1 MLINFTCENFLSFKD
16 EKTLSMLTA
25 TPVKEFQDENVFQAN
40 RYKLLKSAVIYG
52 ANASGKSNL
61 LKAMLKMK
69 NLVINSAKNSQKGE
83 PLRMKGFQLCTS
95 TLKAPSK
102 FEIIF
107 LVGDKKYRYGFEA
120 DNQEIKSEW
129 LFCSTKIKEDPLFIR
144 EGEAIQVFNKF
155 KDGRGLEERTRENAL
170 FLSVCA
176 QFNVEIAGD
185 ILEWFANFNII
196 SGLQD
201 RLFQGFSE
209 NMFLNDDDSKK
220 MITEFIQ
227 KADIGIQDINI
238 KRLKVT
244 DDILPPSMP
253 KEMKQSLQEKELSN
267 ISTIHNIYNDE
278 GNVEGVAS
286 FDFESQESEGSKK
299 YFRLS
304 GPIIDTLKNGKILV
318 IDELD
323 ARLHPILTAEIVRLF
338 NSKETN
344 SNNAQLIIATH
355 DTNLLSAKIFR
366 RDQIWFT
373 EKDYT
378 EATDLYSLVE
388 YKLAGRG
395 KVRNDASFEKDYI
408 RGRYGAIPYLDDFES
423 IWRKN

>member
-1 MLINFTCENFLSFKD
+1 MLINFTCSNFLSFKE
-16 EKTLSMLTA
+16 EKTLSLLAA
-25 TPVKEFQDENVFQAN
+25 TPVKEFQDENVFKAD

-61 LKAMLKMK
+61 LKAMIKMK
-69 NLVINSAKNSQKGE
+69 NLLINSAKNSQKGE
-83 PLRMKGFQLCTS
+83 PLKIQPFQLSES
-95 TLKAPSK
+95 TLKSPSK
-102 FEIIF
+102 FEITF
-107 LVGDKKYRYGFEA
+107 LVDNKKYRYGFEA
-120 DNQEIKSEW
+120 DNKEVKSEW
-129 LFCSTKIKEDPLFIR
+129 LFFSTKIKEKPLFLR
-144 EGEAIQVFNKF
+144 ECEDIQVFNKF
-155 KDGRGLEERTRENAL
+155 KNAGGVEKRTRENAL

-201 RLFQGFSE
+201 KHFQRFSE
-209 NMFLNDDDSKK
+209 DMFLNNHDAKK
-220 MITEFIQ
+220 LITDFVK
-227 KADIGIQDINI
+227 KADLGIKDINI
-238 KRLKVT
+238 KQLKVT
-244 DDILPPSMP
+244 DDIVPSSMP
-253 KEMKQSLQEKELSN
+253 SEIKQSLLKEELSN
-267 ISTIHNIYNDE
+267 ISTLHNMYDHE
-278 GNVEGVAS
+278 GKISGKAL

-304 GPIIDTLKNGKILV
+304 GPIIDTLKKGKILV

-344 SNNAQLIIATH
+344 PNNAQLIIATH
-355 DTNLLSAKIFR
+355 DTNLLGAKIFR

-373 EKDYT
+373 EKDYS
-378 EATDLYSLVE
+378 EASDLYSLVE

-395 KVRNDASFEKDYI
+395 KVRNDASFEKDYFQ
-408 RGRYGAIPYLDDFES
+408 GRYGAIPFPGDFQS
-423 IWRKN
+423 IWSK